1 MDVWVQT
8 HQRLRW
14 LRGLLA
20 RLHGLGAGAL
30 WSAVGL
36 LVLRQLC
43 LLLAMF
49 LPFQV
54 MFMLATRQVS
64 RYLGWVPPSVPF
76 ESLVVALV
84 LAVLALYGLQLL
96 CTRWA
101 HARLAVAA
109 SRLLAHANKL
119 AMFKDDRQH
128 ARDVVQRLAAWCVAG
143 LLWLVYAAL
152 GLWVDAPVFAAV
164 LALVAIY
171 ALFNKIGDY
180 VPWLGLNTH
189 GGLILAYMGGIA
201 LHVWTIK
208 GYFDSIDGAL
218 DRAAAMDGASPFQTF
233 RHIFLPLSTPILAVV
248 FVLSFIAIIGDY
260 PLASVLLRQEDNLTL
275 AVGARKY
282 LFEHNYMWGDFAAA
296 AILSGAP
303 ITALFLVAQRY
314 LVSGLSAGGV
324 KG

>member
-1 MDVWVQT
+1 MVQT
-8 HQRLRW
+8 Q
-14 LRGLLA
+14 
-20 RLHGLGAGAL
+20 
-30 WSAVGL
+30 
-36 LVLRQLC
+36 QN
-43 LLLAMF
+43 MF
-49 LPFQV
+49 I
-54 MFMLATRQVS
+54 RK
-64 RYLGWVPPSVPF
+64 
-76 ESLVVALV
+76 
-84 LAVLALYGLQLL
+84 
-96 CTRWA
+96 
-101 HARLAVAA
+101 
-109 SRLLAHANKL
+109 LLAHGFLIAFL
-119 AMFKDDRQH
+119 ALILFPFFVVLSISFREVTFIQGSLWPDNPTLEHWALALGFDFTRTDGTVIEPPFPVLTWLWNSVKIAFISSVGVLVISATAAYSFSRMKFRGRQTLLDTMLIVQMFP
-128 ARDVVQRLAAWCVAG
+128 ASLAVIAVFAIFDSLGEVTPVLGIDSHWS
-143 LLWLVYAAL
+143 LMLVYL
-152 GLWVDAPVFAAV
+152 S
-164 LALVAIY
+164 
-171 ALFNKIGDY
+171 
-180 VPWLGLNTH
+180 
-189 GGLILAYMGGIA
+189 GITMFI
-201 LHVWTIK
+201 WTIK